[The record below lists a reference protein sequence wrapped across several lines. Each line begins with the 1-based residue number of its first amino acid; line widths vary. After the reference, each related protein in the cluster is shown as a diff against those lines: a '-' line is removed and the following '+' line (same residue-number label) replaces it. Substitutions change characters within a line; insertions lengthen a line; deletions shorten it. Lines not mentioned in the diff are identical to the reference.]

1 MKGERRK
8 EDWVVQTTCSYERVL
23 AARQEAL
30 VQSRTTGQSVL
41 TRDGE
46 PAYHCGAQSWTG
58 IACKVGGLLLELRQ
72 IFWTVTAGSGQLPAL
87 LRRLCPEGRS

>member
-1 MKGERRK
+1 MKGEGRK
-8 EDWVVQTTCSYERVL
+8 DDWVVQTTCSYERVL

-30 VQSRTTGQSVL
+30 VQSRTTAESVL

-58 IACKVGGLLLELRQ
+58 IACKVGGLCLELRQ
-72 IFWTVTAGSGQLPAL
+72 IFWTVAAGSGQLPAL
-87 LRRLCPEGRS
+87 LNRVCPEGRS